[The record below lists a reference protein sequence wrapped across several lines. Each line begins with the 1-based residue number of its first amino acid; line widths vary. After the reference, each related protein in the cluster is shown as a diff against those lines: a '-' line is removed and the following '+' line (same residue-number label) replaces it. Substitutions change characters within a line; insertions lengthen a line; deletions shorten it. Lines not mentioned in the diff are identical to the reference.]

1 MKILFSLFALIMI
14 TESCNSAKETIENTA
29 KKISSLSGAYSISEI
44 GNHNSIYE
52 ELSITF
58 EDSTNK
64 VYGFAGCNTFFGTYT
79 LDNSSITFNNIASS
93 KKLCEK
99 DLNTLESHFLKA
111 LNKVNSFSINDNT
124 ISFLEN
130 KATLFVGNKTMQAD
144 KSDAVK
150 NKDHI
155 TFTYQAL
162 SRGFFEYIQIS
173 PSEVII
179 SKDRNLIDTN
189 TYNCDENDWNALIVL
204 LKNVNLEIF
213 QDLVAPTGKRFYDG
227 APYATLAIKQGVKDV
242 KTPSFDHGSPPKAI
256 HALVNKVLSIK
267 ENAIKQ

>member
-130 KATLFVGNKTMQAD
+130 K
-144 KSDAVK
+144 S
-150 NKDHI
+150 
-155 TFTYQAL
+155 TF
-162 SRGFFEYIQIS
+162 
-173 PSEVII
+173 EVII

>member
-1 MKILFSLFALIMI
+1 MM
-14 TESCNSAKETIENTA
+14 TESCNSTQETIDVSA
-29 KKISSLSGAYSISEI
+29 KNGEKLSGTYSISQI
-44 GNHNSIYE
+44 RDRNSISK
-52 ELSITF
+52 ELSISF
-58 EDSTNK
+58 KDSTNK
-64 VYGFAGCNTFFGTYT
+64 VYGFAGCNTFFGTYS

-111 LNKVNSFSINDNT
+111 LKKVNSFSINDNT

-155 TFTYQAL
+155 IFTYQAL

-179 SKDRNLIDTN
+179 SKDRNLIDMN
-189 TYNCDENDWNALIVL
+189 TYNCDENDWDALIVL
-204 LKNVNLEIF
+204 LKNVNFEIF

-227 APYATLAIKQGVKDV
+227 APYATLAIKQGVKDL

-256 HALVNKVLSIK
+256 HALVNKVLSVK
-267 ENAIKQ
+267 ENAVKQ